1 MSIETA
7 HDRLTRPRNGSMRN
21 TIGLKILSIVAL
33 LSLIAGAVAWVNARK
48 SGEVESLLTKVKETY
63 VPSYAALARAHIR
76 SLEQSA
82 YLRRLALVS
91 FKSPIDRAEV
101 ARLRSLVEQ
110 KAKEANDEVLAA
122 RRVIATAIED
132 RAKFG
137 DEVLLGRLDTRL
149 EFLQRYQV
157 SYEKLRSQ
165 VEAALS
171 NHVEAQFRDLLVS
184 LDHAR
189 DTLNAESEAVRREM
203 LGRLDEAMR
212 DTIAEQNRSVR
223 YGIILL
229 AAALAIGLVVAA
241 SMTVNL
247 VRPLRRLLKGAIA
260 VQGGSLDTELPV
272 TSRDEIGDLTAA
284 FNAMVRELRSKARV
298 RETFGKYLD
307 PRIVEGLIERP
318 ELLGTKGERR
328 VMTVCFADMKDFTSL
343 SEGVTPVALVNVI
356 NRYLATMSEPIRRS
370 GGIIDKYI
378 GDAIMAF
385 WGPPFTAADEQARLA
400 CEASLGQLGLL
411 PSFRQS
417 LPEVLGIKR
426 HVPPVDMRIGIAS
439 GDVVVGN
446 IGSDLSMSYTV
457 MGDAVNVA
465 SRLENVNKV
474 YGTHLLVNGMTRE
487 MAKDAYE
494 FREID
499 SIRVVGKEEPEQIFE
514 LLGRRG
520 EVAQP
525 TLDLTE
531 RFAVGLVAYRRQAW
545 TDAIAAFR
553 SCLELL
559 PTDGPSRVFLDRI
572 PLLSAQPLPENW
584 DGVWILSEK

>member
-1 MSIETA
+1 
-7 HDRLTRPRNGSMRN
+7 MRN
-21 TIGLKILSIVAL
+21 TIGLKILAIVAL
-33 LSLIAGAVAWVNARK
+33 LSLIAAAVAWVNARK
-48 SGEVESLLTKVKETY
+48 SGMVEIWLTSVKETY

-82 YLRRLALVS
+82 YLRRWALAS
-91 FKSPIDRAEV
+91 FKSASDQAEV
-101 ARLRSLVEQ
+101 ERLRSLVEQ
-110 KAKEANDEVLAA
+110 KAKEANDEIIAA
-122 RRVIATAIED
+122 RRVIAAAIED
-132 RAKFG
+132 RAKLG

-149 EFLQRYQV
+149 DFVQRYQA
-157 SYEKLRSQ
+157 SYEKLRTQ

-171 NHVEAQFRDLLVS
+171 NHDETRFRDLLVE
-184 LDHAR
+184 LDQAR
-189 DTLNAESEAVRREM
+189 DILNAESEAVRREM
-203 LGRLDEAMR
+203 LRLLDEAMR

-223 YGIILL
+223 YGIMLL

-241 SMTVNL
+241 AMTMNL
-247 VRPLRRLLKGAIA
+247 VRPLRRLLKGARA

-272 TSRDEIGDLTAA
+272 TSRDEIGDLTTA
-284 FNAMVRELRSKARV
+284 FNAMVRELRTKARV

-385 WGPPFTAADEQARLA
+385 WGPPFTTADEQARLA
-400 CEASLGQLGLL
+400 CEATLGQLALL

-426 HVPPVDMRIGIAS
+426 HVPKVDMRIGIAS

-465 SRLENVNKV
+465 SRLESVNKV
-474 YGTHLLVNGMTRE
+474 YGTHLLVNGITRE
-487 MAKDAYE
+487 MAKDTYE

-499 SIRVVGKEEPEQIFE
+499 SIRVVGKEEPEQVFE
-514 LLGRRG
+514 LLGRQG
-520 EVAQP
+520 EVAP
-525 TLDLTE
+525 TTLDLSE
-531 RFAVGLVAYRRQAW
+531 RFALGLVAYRGQAW
-545 TDAIAAFR
+545 TEAAAAFR
-553 SCLELL
+553 SCLELV
-559 PTDGPSRVFLDRI
+559 PEDGPARVFLERI
-572 PLLSAQPLPENW
+572 PLLSAQSLPANW
-584 DGVWILSEK
+584 DGVWILAEK

>member
-1 MSIETA
+1 
-7 HDRLTRPRNGSMRN
+7 MRN
-21 TIGLKILSIVAL
+21 TIGLKILGIVAL
-33 LSLIAGAVAWVNARK
+33 LSLIAGAVAWINARK
-48 SGEVESLLTKVKETY
+48 SGEVEGQLTSVKESY
-63 VPSYAALARAHIR
+63 MPSYAALARAHIR

-82 YLRRLALVS
+82 YLRRLAIAS

-110 KAKEANDEVLAA
+110 KSKEADNEVLAA
-122 RRVIATAIED
+122 RKAIARAIAD
-132 RAKFG
+132 RASFG

-149 EFLQRYQV
+149 EFVQRYDATYDAV
-157 SYEKLRSQ
+157 RSQ
-165 VEAALS
+165 VESALS
-171 NHVEAQFRDLLVS
+171 NHDEARFRNILVS
-184 LDHAR
+184 LDRAR

-203 LGRLDEAMR
+203 LGLLDKAMR

-223 YGIILL
+223 YGIMLL

-241 SMTVNL
+241 AMTMNL
-247 VRPLRRLLKGAIA
+247 VRPLRRLLQGALA

-307 PRIVEGLIERP
+307 PRIVEDLIERP
-318 ELLGTKGERR
+318 ELLGSKGERR
-328 VMTVCFADMKDFTSL
+328 VMTVCFTDMQGFTSL
-343 SEGVTPVALVNVI
+343 SEGVTPGALVSVV

-370 GGIIDKYI
+370 GGIIDKYV

-400 CEASLGQLGLL
+400 CEATLGQLGLL
-411 PSFRQS
+411 PSFRQG

-426 HVPPVDMRIGIAS
+426 NVPHVDMRIGIAS

-457 MGDAVNVA
+457 MGDAVNLA
-465 SRLENVNKV
+465 SRLENANKV
-474 YGTHLLVNGMTRE
+474 YRTHLLVSAMTQE

-499 SIRVVGKEEPEQIFE
+499 SILVVGKEEPERVFE
-514 LLGRRG
+514 LLGPRG
-520 EVAQP
+520 EVAQSM
-525 TLDLTE
+525 LDLAE
-531 RFAVGLVAYRRQAW
+531 RFALGLVAYRRQSW
-545 TDAIAAFR
+545 MDAVAAFR
-553 SCLELL
+553 SCLELA
-559 PTDGPSRVFLDRI
+559 PEDGPARVFLDRI
-572 PLLSAQPLPENW
+572 PLLSAQPLRENW

>member
-1 MSIETA
+1 
-7 HDRLTRPRNGSMRN
+7 MRN
-21 TIGLKILSIVAL
+21 TVGLKILGIVAL

-48 SGEVESLLTKVKETY
+48 SAEVESLLISVKETY

-82 YLRRLALVS
+82 YLRRLAIVS
-91 FKSPIDRAEV
+91 FKSPIDQAEV
-101 ARLRSLVEQ
+101 ARLRSLVAQ
-110 KAKEANDEVLAA
+110 KAKEADDEIRAA
-122 RRVIATAIED
+122 RRAIAKAIED
-132 RAKFG
+132 RASFG

-149 EFLQRYQV
+149 VFVQRYHA
-157 SYEKLRSQ
+157 SYEKVRSQ
-165 VEAALS
+165 VEGALS
-171 NHVEAQFRDLLVS
+171 NHDEARFRDILVS
-184 LDHAR
+184 LDQAR

-203 LGRLDEAMR
+203 LGLLDQAMR
-212 DTIAEQNRSVR
+212 DAITEQSRSVR

-241 SMTVNL
+241 AMTMNL

-318 ELLGTKGERR
+318 ELLGSKGERR
-328 VMTVCFADMKDFTSL
+328 VMTVCFTDMKGFTSL
-343 SEGVTPVALVNVI
+343 SEGVTPVALVSVVNQ
-356 NRYLATMSEPIRRS
+356 YLTTMSEPIRRS
-370 GGIIDKYI
+370 GGIIDKYV

-385 WGPPFTAADEQARLA
+385 WGPPFTAANEQARLA
-400 CEASLGQLGLL
+400 CEATLGQLGLL
-411 PSFRQS
+411 PSFRQN

-426 HVPPVDMRIGIAS
+426 NVPHVDMRIGIAS

-446 IGSDLSMSYTV
+446 IGPELSMSYTV
-457 MGDAVNVA
+457 MGDAVNLA

-474 YGTHLLVNGMTRE
+474 YGTHILVSAMTQE

-499 SIRVVGKEEPEQIFE
+499 SILVVGKEEPEQVFE

-520 EVAQP
+520 EVAQS
-525 TLDLTE
+525 TLDLAE
-531 RFAVGLVAYRRQAW
+531 RFALGLVAYRRQAW
-545 TDAIAAFR
+545 EDALAAFR
-553 SCLELL
+553 SCLELA
-559 PTDGPSRVFLDRI
+559 PGDSPARVFLDRI

>member
-1 MSIETA
+1 
-7 HDRLTRPRNGSMRN
+7 MRN
-21 TIGLKILSIVAL
+21 TIGLKILGIVAL
-33 LSLIAGAVAWVNARK
+33 LSVIAGAVAWVNARK
-48 SGEVESLLTKVKETY
+48 SGEVESLLTSVKESY
-63 VPSYAALARAHIR
+63 GPSYAALARAHIR
-76 SLEQSA
+76 SLEQSL
-82 YLRRLALVS
+82 YLRRLATTS

-101 ARLRSLVEQ
+101 SRLRSLVEQ
-110 KAKEANDEVLAA
+110 KAKEADDEVRAA
-122 RRVIATAIED
+122 RRAIS
-132 RAKFG
+132 RAIKDQASFG

-149 EFLQRYQV
+149 EFVQRYGA
-157 SYEKLRSQ
+157 SYDAVRGQ
-165 VEAALS
+165 VELALS
-171 NHVEAQFRDLLVS
+171 NHDEARFRDLLVS
-184 LDHAR
+184 LDQAR

-203 LGRLDEAMR
+203 LSLFDRAVG

-223 YGIILL
+223 YGIMLL
-229 AAALAIGLVVAA
+229 AAALAIGLVLAA

-260 VQGGSLDTELPV
+260 VQGGSLETELPI
-272 TSRDEIGDLTAA
+272 TSHDEIGDLTTA
-284 FNAMVRELRSKARV
+284 FNAMVRELRSKAHI

-328 VMTVCFADMKDFTSL
+328 VMTVCFTDMKGFTSL

-356 NRYLATMSEPIRRS
+356 NCYLATMSEPIRRS
-370 GGIIDKYI
+370 GGIIDKYV

-385 WGPPFTAADEQARLA
+385 WGPPFTTADEQARLA

-426 HVPPVDMRIGIAS
+426 NVPQVDMRVGIAS

-474 YGTHLLVNGMTRE
+474 YGTHLLVNAMTRE

-499 SIRVVGKEEPEQIFE
+499 SILVVGKEEPEQVFE

-520 EVAQP
+520 EVAQSM
-525 TLDLTE
+525 LDLAE
-531 RFAVGLVAYRRQAW
+531 RFGLGLVAYRRQAW
-545 TDAIAAFR
+545 TDAVAAFR
-553 SCLELL
+553 NCLEVA
-559 PTDGPSRVFLDRI
+559 PEDGPARVFLDRI
-572 PLLSAQPLPENW
+572 PLLSAQSLPESW

>member
-21 TIGLKILSIVAL
+21 TIGLKILGIVAL

-171 NHVEAQFRDLLVS
+171 NHDEAQFRDLLVS

-531 RFAVGLVAYRRQAW
+531 RFALGLVAYRRQAW
-545 TDAIAAFR
+545 TDAVAAFR

-559 PTDGPSRVFLDRI
+559 PKDGPSRVFLDRI

>member
-1 MSIETA
+1 
-7 HDRLTRPRNGSMRN
+7 MRN
-21 TIGLKILSIVAL
+21 TVGLKILGIVAL

-48 SGEVESLLTKVKETY
+48 SGEVESLLISVKETY

-82 YLRRLALVS
+82 YLRRLAIVS
-91 FKSPIDRAEV
+91 FQSPIDRAEV
-101 ARLRSLVEQ
+101 ARLRSLVAQ
-110 KAKEANDEVLAA
+110 KAKEADDEIRAA
-122 RRVIATAIED
+122 RRAIAKAIED
-132 RAKFG
+132 RASFG

-149 EFLQRYQV
+149 VFVQRYHA
-157 SYEKLRSQ
+157 SYEKVRSQ
-165 VEAALS
+165 VEGALS
-171 NHVEAQFRDLLVS
+171 NHDEARFRDILVS
-184 LDHAR
+184 LDQAR
-189 DTLNAESEAVRREM
+189 DALNAESEAVRREM
-203 LGRLDEAMR
+203 LGLLDQAMR
-212 DTIAEQNRSVR
+212 DAITEQSRSVR

-241 SMTVNL
+241 AMTMNL

-284 FNAMVRELRSKARV
+284 FNSMVRELRSKARV

-385 WGPPFTAADEQARLA
+385 WGPPFTTADEQARLA
-400 CEASLGQLGLL
+400 CEATLGQLGLL

-426 HVPPVDMRIGIAS
+426 HVPKVDMRIGIAS

-520 EVAQP
+520 EVAQA

-531 RFAVGLVAYRRQAW
+531 RFALGLVAYRRRDW
-545 TDAIAAFR
+545 TEATTAFR
-553 SCLELL
+553 SCLELA
-559 PTDGPSRVFLDRI
+559 PDDGPARVFLDRI

>member
-1 MSIETA
+1 
-7 HDRLTRPRNGSMRN
+7 MRN
-21 TIGLKILSIVAL
+21 TIGLKILGIVAL
-33 LSLIAGAVAWVNARK
+33 LSLIAGVVAWVNARK
-48 SGEVESLLTKVKETY
+48 SGEVESLLISVKETY

-82 YLRRLALVS
+82 YLRRLAIVS
-91 FKSPIDRAEV
+91 FQSPIDRAEV
-101 ARLRSLVEQ
+101 ARLRSLVAQ
-110 KAKEANDEVLAA
+110 KAKEADDEIRAA
-122 RRVIATAIED
+122 RRAIARAIED
-132 RAKFG
+132 RASFG

-149 EFLQRYQV
+149 DFIQRYQAT
-157 SYEKLRSQ
+157 YEKLRSQ
-165 VEAALS
+165 VEGALS
-171 NHVEAQFRDLLVS
+171 NHDEARFRDILFS
-184 LDHAR
+184 LDQAR

-203 LGRLDEAMR
+203 LGLLDQAMR
-212 DTIAEQNRSVR
+212 DAIAEQSHSVR

-241 SMTVNL
+241 AMTVNL

-385 WGPPFTAADEQARLA
+385 WGPPFTTADEQARLA
-400 CEASLGQLGLL
+400 CEATLGQLGLL

-426 HVPPVDMRIGIAS
+426 HVPKVDMRIGIAS

-520 EVAQP
+520 EVAQA

-531 RFAVGLVAYRRQAW
+531 RFALGLVAYRRRAW
-545 TDAIAAFR
+545 TDAVAAFR

-559 PTDGPSRVFLDRI
+559 PEDGPARVFLDRI

>member
-1 MSIETA
+1 
-7 HDRLTRPRNGSMRN
+7 MRN
-21 TIGLKILSIVAL
+21 TIGLKILGIVAL

-48 SGEVESLLTKVKETY
+48 SGQVETLLTSVKESY

-82 YLRRLALVS
+82 YLRRLAIAS
-91 FKSPIDRAEV
+91 FKSPVDRAEV
-101 ARLRSLVEQ
+101 ARLRSLVQQ
-110 KAKEANDEVLAA
+110 KSKEADNEVLAA
-122 RRVIATAIED
+122 RRAIARAIAD
-132 RAKFG
+132 RASFG

-149 EFLQRYQV
+149 EFVQRYDATYDAV
-157 SYEKLRSQ
+157 RSQ
-165 VEAALS
+165 VESALS
-171 NHVEAQFRDLLVS
+171 NHDEARFRDILVS
-184 LDHAR
+184 LDRVR

-203 LGRLDEAMR
+203 LGLLDKAMR

-223 YGIILL
+223 YGIMLL

-241 SMTVNL
+241 AMTVNL
-247 VRPLRRLLKGAIA
+247 VRPLRRLLKGALA

-318 ELLGTKGERR
+318 ELLGSKGERR
-328 VMTVCFADMKDFTSL
+328 MMTVCFTDMQGFTSL
-343 SEGVTPVALVNVI
+343 SEGVTPVALVSVV

-370 GGIIDKYI
+370 GGIIDKYV

-411 PSFRQS
+411 PAFRQS

-426 HVPPVDMRIGIAS
+426 NVPQVDMRIGIAS

-457 MGDAVNVA
+457 MGDAVNLA

-474 YGTHLLVNGMTRE
+474 YRTHLLVSAMTRE

-499 SIRVVGKEEPEQIFE
+499 SILVVGKEEPEQVFE
-514 LLGRRG
+514 LLGPRG
-520 EVAQP
+520 EVAQS
-525 TLDLTE
+525 TLDLAE
-531 RFAVGLVAYRRQAW
+531 QFALGLVAYRRQAW
-545 TDAIAAFR
+545 ADAVAAFR
-553 SCLELL
+553 SCLELA
-559 PTDGPSRVFLDRI
+559 PEDGPTRVFLDRI
-572 PLLSAQPLPENW
+572 PLLSAQSLPENW
-584 DGVWILSEK
+584 DGVWTLSEK

>member
-1 MSIETA
+1 
-7 HDRLTRPRNGSMRN
+7 MRN
-21 TIGLKILSIVAL
+21 TIGLKILGIVAL
-33 LSLIAGAVAWVNARK
+33 LSLIAGAVAWINARK
-48 SGEVESLLTKVKETY
+48 SGEVEGQLTSVKESY
-63 VPSYAALARAHIR
+63 MPSYAALARAHIR

-82 YLRRLALVS
+82 YLRRLAIAS

-110 KAKEANDEVLAA
+110 KSKEADNEVLAA
-122 RRVIATAIED
+122 RKAIARAIAD
-132 RAKFG
+132 RASFG

-149 EFLQRYQV
+149 EFVQRYDATYDAV
-157 SYEKLRSQ
+157 RSQ
-165 VEAALS
+165 VESALS
-171 NHVEAQFRDLLVS
+171 NHDEARFRDILVS
-184 LDHAR
+184 LDRAR

-203 LGRLDEAMR
+203 LGLLDKAMR
-212 DTIAEQNRSVR
+212 DTIAGQNRSVR
-223 YGIILL
+223 YGIMLL

-241 SMTVNL
+241 AMTMNL
-247 VRPLRRLLKGAIA
+247 VRPLRRLLQGALA

-307 PRIVEGLIERP
+307 PRIVEDLIERP
-318 ELLGTKGERR
+318 ELLGSKGERR
-328 VMTVCFADMKDFTSL
+328 VMTVCFTDMQGFTSL
-343 SEGVTPVALVNVI
+343 SEGVTPGALVSVV

-370 GGIIDKYI
+370 GGIIDKYV

-400 CEASLGQLGLL
+400 CEATLGQLGLL
-411 PSFRQS
+411 PSFRQG

-426 HVPPVDMRIGIAS
+426 NVPHVDMRIGIAS

-457 MGDAVNVA
+457 MGDAVNLA
-465 SRLENVNKV
+465 SRLENANKV
-474 YGTHLLVNGMTRE
+474 YRTHLLVSAMTQE

-499 SIRVVGKEEPEQIFE
+499 SILVVGKEEPERVFE
-514 LLGRRG
+514 LLGPRG
-520 EVAQP
+520 EVAQSM
-525 TLDLTE
+525 LDLAE
-531 RFAVGLVAYRRQAW
+531 RFALGLVAYRRQSW
-545 TDAIAAFR
+545 MDAVAAFR
-553 SCLELL
+553 SCLELA
-559 PTDGPSRVFLDRI
+559 PEDGPARVFLDRI
-572 PLLSAQPLPENW
+572 PLLSAQPLRENW

>member
-1 MSIETA
+1 
-7 HDRLTRPRNGSMRN
+7 MRN
-21 TIGLKILSIVAL
+21 TIGLKILGIVAL

-48 SGEVESLLTKVKETY
+48 SAEVESLLISVKETY

-82 YLRRLALVS
+82 YLRRLAIVS
-91 FKSPIDRAEV
+91 FQSPIDRAEV

-110 KAKEANDEVLAA
+110 KTKEADDEIRAA
-122 RRVIATAIED
+122 RRAIARAIED
-132 RAKFG
+132 RASFG
-137 DEVLLGRLDTRL
+137 DEVLLGRLDTRIG
-149 EFLQRYQV
+149 FVQRYHA
-157 SYEKLRSQ
+157 SYEKVRSQ
-165 VEAALS
+165 VEGALS
-171 NHVEAQFRDLLVS
+171 NHDEARFRDTLAS
-184 LDHAR
+184 LDQAR
-189 DTLNAESEAVRREM
+189 DTLNAESEAIRREM
-203 LGRLDEAMR
+203 LGLLDQAMR
-212 DTIAEQNRSVR
+212 DAITEQSRSVR

-241 SMTVNL
+241 AMTMNL

-272 TSRDEIGDLTAA
+272 TSRDEIGDLTVA
-284 FNAMVRELRSKARV
+284 FNAMVRDLRSKARV

-307 PRIVEGLIERP
+307 PRIVESLIERP

-531 RFAVGLVAYRRQAW
+531 RFALGLVAYRRQAW
-545 TDAIAAFR
+545 TDAVAAFR

-572 PLLSAQPLPENW
+572 PLLSAQSLPENW

>member
-1 MSIETA
+1 
-7 HDRLTRPRNGSMRN
+7 MRN
-21 TIGLKILSIVAL
+21 TIGLKILGIVGL

-48 SGEVESLLTKVKETY
+48 SGEVESLLTNVKETY
-63 VPSYAALARAHIR
+63 VPGYAALARAHIR

-82 YLRRLALVS
+82 YLRRLAIVS
-91 FKSPIDRAEV
+91 FKSPVDRAEV

-132 RAKFG
+132 RARFG

-149 EFLQRYQV
+149 DFLQRYHA
-157 SYEKLRSQ
+157 SYEQLRSQ
-165 VEAALS
+165 VEGALS
-171 NHVEAQFRDLLVS
+171 NHDEARFRDLLGS

-189 DTLNAESEAVRREM
+189 DTLNAESEGVRREM
-203 LGRLDEAMR
+203 LGLLDEAMR

-241 SMTVNL
+241 SMIVNL
-247 VRPLRRLLKGAIA
+247 VRPLRRLLKGAQA

-272 TSRDEIGDLTAA
+272 TSHDEIGDLTVA
-284 FNAMVRELRSKARV
+284 FNAMVRDLRSKARV

-307 PRIVEGLIERP
+307 PRIVESLIERP

-370 GGIIDKYI
+370 GGIIDKYM

-400 CEASLGQLGLL
+400 CEAGLGQLGLL

-426 HVPPVDMRIGIAS
+426 HVPQVDMRIGIAS

-457 MGDAVNVA
+457 MGDTVNVA

-499 SIRVVGKEEPEQIFE
+499 SIRVVGKEEPEKVFE

-520 EVAQP
+520 EVVQS
-525 TLDLTE
+525 TLDLAE
-531 RFAVGLVAYRRQAW
+531 RFALGLVAYRRRAW
-545 TDAIAAFR
+545 MDAMAAFR
-553 SCLELL
+553 GCLELT
-559 PTDGPSRVFLDRI
+559 PEDGPARVFLDSI
-572 PLLSAQPLPENW
+572 PLLSAQSLPENW

>member
-1 MSIETA
+1 
-7 HDRLTRPRNGSMRN
+7 MRN
-21 TIGLKILSIVAL
+21 TIGLKILGIVAL

-48 SGEVESLLTKVKETY
+48 SGEVESLLTSVKESY

-82 YLRRLALVS
+82 YLRRLAIIS
-91 FKSPIDRAEV
+91 FQSPVDGAEV

-110 KAKEANDEVLAA
+110 KAKEADDEVLAA
-122 RRVIATAIED
+122 RKAIARAIKD
-132 RAKFG
+132 RASFG

-149 EFLQRYQV
+149 QFLQRYHA
-157 SYEKLRSQ
+157 SYEKVRSQ
-165 VEAALS
+165 VEGALS
-171 NHVEAQFRDLLVS
+171 NHDEARFRDILVS
-184 LDHAR
+184 LDQAR

-203 LGRLDEAMR
+203 LGVLDQAMR
-212 DTIAEQNRSVR
+212 DTIAEQSRSVR

-229 AAALAIGLVVAA
+229 AAALAIGLMVAA
-241 SMTVNL
+241 AMTMNL

-284 FNAMVRELRSKARV
+284 FNAMVRDLRSKARV

-307 PRIVEGLIERP
+307 PRIVESLIERP
-318 ELLGTKGERR
+318 ELLGSKGERR

-385 WGPPFTAADEQARLA
+385 WGPPFTTADEQARLA
-400 CEASLGQLGLL
+400 CEATLGQLGLL

-426 HVPPVDMRIGIAS
+426 HVPKVDMRIGIAS

-520 EVAQP
+520 EVAQA
-525 TLDLTE
+525 TLDLAE
-531 RFAVGLVAYRRQAW
+531 RFALGLVAYRRQAW
-545 TDAIAAFR
+545 EDAVAAFQ
-553 SCLELL
+553 SCLELAL
-559 PTDGPSRVFLDRI
+559 EDGPARVFLDRI

>member
-1 MSIETA
+1 
-7 HDRLTRPRNGSMRN
+7 MRN
-21 TIGLKILSIVAL
+21 TIGLKILGIVAL

-48 SGEVESLLTKVKETY
+48 SGQVEGLLTSVRETY

-82 YLRRLALVS
+82 YLRRLALAS
-91 FKSPIDRAEV
+91 FKSPVDQAEV
-101 ARLRSLVEQ
+101 DRLRSLVKQ
-110 KAKEANDEVLAA
+110 KTKEADNEILAA
-122 RRVIATAIED
+122 RKAIARAVAD
-132 RAKFG
+132 RANFG
-137 DEVLLGRLDTRL
+137 DEVLLGRLDTHL
-149 EFLQRYQV
+149 EFLQRYDATYDAVRGQI
-157 SYEKLRSQ
+157 EN
-165 VEAALS
+165 ALS
-171 NHVEAQFRDLLVS
+171 NRDETRFHNTVAS
-184 LDHAR
+184 LDQAR

-203 LGRLDEAMR
+203 LGLLDEAMR
-212 DTIAEQNRSVR
+212 DTITEQHSSVR

-229 AAALAIGLVVAA
+229 AAALAIGLMVAA
-241 SMTVNL
+241 AMTMNL

-260 VQGGSLDTELPV
+260 VQEGSLDTELPV
-272 TSRDEIGDLTAA
+272 TSRDEIGDLTRA
-284 FNAMVRELRSKARV
+284 FNTMVRELRSKARV

-307 PRIVEGLIERP
+307 PRIVESLIERP
-318 ELLGTKGERR
+318 ELLATKGERR
-328 VMTVCFADMKDFTSL
+328 VMTVCFSDMKDFTSL

-385 WGPPFTAADEQARLA
+385 WGPPFTTADEQARLA
-400 CEASLGQLGLL
+400 CEATLGQLALL
-411 PSFRQS
+411 PNFRQS

-426 HVPPVDMRIGIAS
+426 HVPKVDMRIGIAS

-474 YGTHLLVNGMTRE
+474 YGTHLLVNAMTRD

-499 SIRVVGKEEPEQIFE
+499 SILVVGKEEPEQIFE
-514 LLGRRG
+514 VLGHRG
-520 EVAQP
+520 EVAQS
-525 TLDLTE
+525 TLELAE
-531 RFAVGLVAYRRQAW
+531 RFAQALVAYRRQAW
-545 TDAIAAFR
+545 TEATEAFR
-553 SCLELL
+553 SCLELA
-559 PTDGPSRVFLDRI
+559 PEDGPARVFLDRI
-572 PLLSAQPLPENW
+572 PLLSSQSLPQNW

>member
-1 MSIETA
+1 
-7 HDRLTRPRNGSMRN
+7 MRN
-21 TIGLKILSIVAL
+21 TVGLKILGIVAL

-48 SGEVESLLTKVKETY
+48 SAEVESLLISVKETY

-82 YLRRLALVS
+82 YLRRLAIVS
-91 FKSPIDRAEV
+91 FRSPIDQAEV
-101 ARLRSLVEQ
+101 ARLRSLVAQ
-110 KAKEANDEVLAA
+110 KAKEADDEIRAA
-122 RRVIATAIED
+122 RRAIAKAIED
-132 RAKFG
+132 RASFG

-149 EFLQRYQV
+149 EFLQRYHT
-157 SYEKLRSQ
+157 SYEQLRSQ
-165 VEAALS
+165 VDGALS
-171 NHVEAQFRDLLVS
+171 NHDEARFRDILVS
-184 LDHAR
+184 LDQAR
-189 DTLNAESEAVRREM
+189 DNLNAESEAVRREM
-203 LGRLDEAMR
+203 LGLLDQAMR
-212 DTIAEQNRSVR
+212 DAITEQSRSVR

-241 SMTVNL
+241 AMTMNL

-318 ELLGTKGERR
+318 ELLGSKGERR
-328 VMTVCFADMKDFTSL
+328 VMTVCFTDMKGFTSL
-343 SEGVTPVALVNVI
+343 SEGVTPVALVSVVNQ
-356 NRYLATMSEPIRRS
+356 YLTTMSEPIRRS
-370 GGIIDKYI
+370 GGIIDKYV

-385 WGPPFTAADEQARLA
+385 WGPPFTAANEQARLA
-400 CEASLGQLGLL
+400 CEATLGQLGLL
-411 PSFRQS
+411 PNFRQS

-426 HVPPVDMRIGIAS
+426 NVPHVDMRIGIAS

-446 IGSDLSMSYTV
+446 IGPDLSMSYTV
-457 MGDAVNVA
+457 MGDAVNLA

-474 YGTHLLVNGMTRE
+474 YGTHILVSAMTQE

-499 SIRVVGKEEPEQIFE
+499 SILVVGKEEPEQVFE

-520 EVAQP
+520 EVAQS
-525 TLDLTE
+525 TLDLAE
-531 RFAVGLVAYRRQAW
+531 RFALGLGAYRRQAW
-545 TDAIAAFR
+545 MDALAAFR
-553 SCLELL
+553 SCLELA
-559 PTDGPSRVFLDRI
+559 PGDSPARVFLDRI

>member
-1 MSIETA
+1 
-7 HDRLTRPRNGSMRN
+7 MRN
-21 TIGLKILSIVAL
+21 TIGLKILGIVAL
-33 LSLIAGAVAWVNARK
+33 LSLIAAAVAWVNARK
-48 SGEVESLLTKVKETY
+48 SGKVEIWLTSVKETY

-82 YLRRLALVS
+82 YLRRWALAS
-91 FKSPIDRAEV
+91 IKSPSDQAEV
-101 ARLRSLVEQ
+101 ERLRSFVEQ
-110 KAKEANDEVLAA
+110 KGKEANDEVLAA
-122 RRVIATAIED
+122 RRVVAAAIED
-132 RAKFG
+132 RAKLG

-149 EFLQRYQV
+149 DFVQRYQA
-157 SYEKLRSQ
+157 SYDKLRKQ
-165 VEAALS
+165 VESALS
-171 NHVEAQFRDLLVS
+171 NHDEARFRDLLVS
-184 LDHAR
+184 LDQAR

-203 LGRLDEAMR
+203 LRLLDEAMR
-212 DTIAEQNRSVR
+212 DTIAEQERSVR
-223 YGIILL
+223 YGIMLL
-229 AAALAIGLVVAA
+229 AAALTIGLVVAA
-241 SMTVNL
+241 AMTVNL
-247 VRPLRRLLKGAIA
+247 VRPLRRLLKGAMA
-260 VQGGSLDTELPV
+260 VQGGSLDTELPI
-272 TSRDEIGDLTAA
+272 TSRDEIGDLTTA
-284 FNAMVRELRSKARV
+284 FNAMVRELRTKARV

-385 WGPPFTAADEQARLA
+385 WGPPFTTADEQGRLA
-400 CEASLGQLGLL
+400 CEATLGQLALL

-426 HVPPVDMRIGIAS
+426 HVPKVDMRIGIAS

-465 SRLENVNKV
+465 SRLESVNKV
-474 YGTHLLVNGMTRE
+474 YGTHLLVNGITRE
-487 MAKDAYE
+487 MAKDTYE

-499 SIRVVGKEEPEQIFE
+499 SIRVVGKEEPEQVFE
-514 LLGRRG
+514 LLGRQG
-520 EVAQP
+520 EVAQT
-525 TLDLTE
+525 TLDLSE
-531 RFAVGLVAYRRQAW
+531 RFALALGAYRRQAW
-545 TDAIAAFR
+545 TEAAAAFR
-553 SCLELL
+553 NCLELV
-559 PTDGPSRVFLDRI
+559 PEDGPARVFLDRI
-572 PLLSAQPLPENW
+572 PLLSAQSLPANW
-584 DGVWILSEK
+584 DGVWILAEK

>member
-1 MSIETA
+1 
-7 HDRLTRPRNGSMRN
+7 MRN
-21 TIGLKILSIVAL
+21 TIGLKILGIVAL
-33 LSLIAGAVAWVNARK
+33 LSLIAGAVAWINARK
-48 SGEVESLLTKVKETY
+48 SGEVEGQLTSVKESY
-63 VPSYAALARAHIR
+63 MPSYAALARAHIR

-82 YLRRLALVS
+82 YLRRLAIAS

-110 KAKEANDEVLAA
+110 KSKEADNEVLAA
-122 RRVIATAIED
+122 RKAIARAIAD
-132 RAKFG
+132 RASFG

-149 EFLQRYQV
+149 EFVQRYDATYDAV
-157 SYEKLRSQ
+157 RSQ
-165 VEAALS
+165 VESALS
-171 NHVEAQFRDLLVS
+171 NHDEARFRDILVS
-184 LDHAR
+184 LDQAR

-203 LGRLDEAMR
+203 LGLLDQAMR
-212 DTIAEQNRSVR
+212 DAITEQSRSVR

-241 SMTVNL
+241 AMTMNL

-318 ELLGTKGERR
+318 ELLGSKGERR
-328 VMTVCFADMKDFTSL
+328 VMTVCFTDMQGFTSL
-343 SEGVTPVALVNVI
+343 SEGVTPGALVSVV

-370 GGIIDKYI
+370 GGIIDKYV

-385 WGPPFTAADEQARLA
+385 WGPPFTAANEQARLA
-400 CEASLGQLGLL
+400 CEATLGQLGLL

-426 HVPPVDMRIGIAS
+426 NVPHVDMRIGIAS

-446 IGSDLSMSYTV
+446 IGPDLSMSYTV
-457 MGDAVNVA
+457 MGDAVNLA

-474 YGTHLLVNGMTRE
+474 YGTHILVSAMTQE

-499 SIRVVGKEEPEQIFE
+499 SILVVGKEEPEQVFE
-514 LLGRRG
+514 LLGRQG
-520 EVAQP
+520 EVAQS
-525 TLDLTE
+525 TLDLAA
-531 RFAVGLVAYRRQAW
+531 RFALGLVAYRRQAW
-545 TDAIAAFR
+545 MDALAAFR
-553 SCLELL
+553 SCLELA
-559 PTDGPSRVFLDRI
+559 PGDSPARVFLDRI